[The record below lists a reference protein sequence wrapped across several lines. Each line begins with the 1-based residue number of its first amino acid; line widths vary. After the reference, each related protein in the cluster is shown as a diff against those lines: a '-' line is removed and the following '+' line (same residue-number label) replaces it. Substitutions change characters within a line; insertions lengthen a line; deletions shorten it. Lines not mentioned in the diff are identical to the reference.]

1 MYLKAT
7 SRVKGNGALTNP
19 FSCDIGV
26 RQGCNLS
33 PLLFILFVSD
43 LETHLKT
50 NGAGSISVSNSRVSL
65 LMFADDV
72 VLLAETQEG
81 LQTSLHLLNQY
92 CLTSALSVN
101 TEKTK
106 VVIFN
111 KQRGCSPDF
120 RINMKEIQDYK
131 YLGIVLSDNCSFKPA
146 VLTLEHRQKKL
157 YLH

>member
-1 MYLKAT
+1 M
-7 SRVKGNGALTNP
+7 
-19 FSCDIGV
+19 
-26 RQGCNLS
+26 
-33 PLLFILFVSD
+33 SD

-81 LQTSLHLLNQY
+81 LQTSFHLLNQY

-111 KQRGCSPDF
+111 KQRGCSSDF
-120 RINMKEIQDYK
+120 RINMKEIQVLSDYK
-131 YLGIVLSDNCSFKPA
+131 Y
-146 VLTLEHRQKKL
+146 
-157 YLH
+157 